1 MVFLSKFRSCWNL
14 WKVLVALWDYHGV
27 EIVYGHCRVVCV
39 EVKTHKIW
47 CFSSFSSFFFQKFH
61 QKWLLGRAGSPVG
74 APAAAKDGQV
84 ALQGE
89 ELWADWVLI
98 SSGVIYEEC
107 KILF

>member
-47 CFSSFSSFFFQKFH
+47 CFSSFSSFFSRSSIRNGF
-61 QKWLLGRAGSPVG
+61 WAELG
-74 APAAAKDGQV
+74 AP
-84 ALQGE
+84 
-89 ELWADWVLI
+89 WVLLLLPRMGRLHYKGKSFGLI
-98 SSGVIYEEC
+98 GC
-107 KILF
+107 